1 MINLSRD
8 IQSLSTFKRNTND
21 LISQIKETGS
31 PMILTVN
38 GQAEIV
44 VQDAISYQ
52 QLLDKIDRLE
62 TMLGIQKGLADVK
75 QGNTQSLESF
85 IKEMETKHDISG

>member
-21 LISQIKETGS
+21 LINQMKKSGS

-38 GQAEIV
+38 GKAEIV

-52 QLLDKIDRLE
+52 RLLDSIEHLQS
-62 TMLGIQKGLADVK
+62 LVGIQKGLTDVRN
-75 QGNTQSLESF
+75 GDTQSLDSF
-85 IKEMETKHDISG
+85 ITEMETKHDISS

>member
-21 LISQIKETGS
+21 LISQMKQTGS

-38 GQAEIV
+38 GKAEIV

-52 QLLDKIDRLE
+52 QLLDRIDRLE
-62 TMLGIQKGLADVK
+62 TILGIEKGLADVK
-75 QGNTQSLESF
+75 QGKTQSLEDF
-85 IKEMETKHDISG
+85 ILEMETKHDISS

>member
-38 GQAEIV
+38 GKAEIV

-62 TMLGIQKGLADVK
+62 TMLEIQKGLADVK
-75 QGNTQSLESF
+75 QGNTQSLDSF

>member
-21 LISQIKETGS
+21 LIKQMKESGS

-38 GQAEIV
+38 GKAEIV
-44 VQDAISYQ
+44 VQDANSYQ
-52 QLLDKIDRLE
+52 ELLDRIDRLE
-62 TMLGIQKGLADVK
+62 AMVGIQKGLADVK
-75 QGNTQSLESF
+75 NGNTQSLDNF
-85 IKEMETKHDISG
+85 IREMETKHDISG

>member
-21 LISQIKETGS
+21 LISQMKQSGS

-38 GQAEIV
+38 GKAEIV

-52 QLLDKIDRLE
+52 QLLDRIDRLE
-62 TMLGIQKGLADVK
+62 TILGIQRGLADVK
-75 QGNTQSLESF
+75 QGNTQSLDDF
-85 IKEMETKHDISG
+85 MKEMEIKHDIPS

>member
-31 PMILTVN
+31 PMILTIN
-38 GQAEIV
+38 GKAEIV

-52 QLLDKIDRLE
+52 QLWEKIDRLE

-75 QGNTQSLESF
+75 QGNTQSLEDF

>member
-21 LISQIKETGS
+21 LISQMKKSGS

-38 GQAEIV
+38 GKAEIV

-52 QLLDKIDRLE
+52 QLLEKIDRLE

-75 QGNTQSLESF
+75 QGNTQSLEDF
-85 IKEMETKHDISG
+85 IKEVKC

>member
-21 LISQIKETGS
+21 LISQRVQTGS

-38 GQAEIV
+38 GKAEIV

-52 QLLDKIDRLE
+52 QLLDQIDLR
-62 TMLGIQKGLADVK
+62 Q
-75 QGNTQSLESF
+75 F
-85 IKEMETKHDISG
+85 